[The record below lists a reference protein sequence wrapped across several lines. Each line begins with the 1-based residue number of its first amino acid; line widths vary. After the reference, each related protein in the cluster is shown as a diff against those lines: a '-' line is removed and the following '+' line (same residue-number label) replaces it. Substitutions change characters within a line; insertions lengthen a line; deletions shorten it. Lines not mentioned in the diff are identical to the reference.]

1 VQNKQIN
8 MLFIRSGTPQITPAA
23 LLTQSS
29 DSPEETKILQ
39 LVVNHRPRVVPSL
52 IN

>member
-1 VQNKQIN
+1 VQNKQIK